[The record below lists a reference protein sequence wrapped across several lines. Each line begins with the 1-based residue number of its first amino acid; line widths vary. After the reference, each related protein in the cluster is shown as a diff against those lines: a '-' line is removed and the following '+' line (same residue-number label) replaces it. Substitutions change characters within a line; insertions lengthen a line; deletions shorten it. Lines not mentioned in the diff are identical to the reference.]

1 MQLFFKTEDF
11 VNIDLASKEEKRI
24 IERIRNGE
32 TVVINMQ
39 LHKIAKKF
47 AEEKGV
53 YVRVDRYSKFGNPF
67 HMKTESQR
75 SEVCDKY
82 KEWVVTKP
90 DKIQQ
95 IKKMKG
101 KVFGCHCHPKQCH
114 ADFMKY
120 IADND

>member
-1 MQLFFKTEDF
+1 MQLLFKTEDF
-11 VNIDLASKEEKRI
+11 LNIDLASLEERQI
-24 IERIRNGE
+24 IERIKKGE

-39 LHKIAKKF
+39 THKIAKRF

-67 HMKTESQR
+67 HMKSEEQR
-75 SEVCDKY
+75 AEVCERY
-82 KEWVVTKP
+82 KKWILNKRE
-90 DKIQQ
+90 KIQQ

-114 ADFMKY
+114 AHFMKH
-120 IADND
+120 IADNG